1 MKGINMK
8 KYLQLIR
15 VKQWI
20 KNVLVFVPM
29 ISARM
34 LNVDNLLSIIMGF
47 FAFSFA
53 CSFIYIIND
62 IRDIEK
68 DKLHPRKK
76 NRPLPSGKIKKNTA
90 FIIAIVMLFLSLCIN
105 FFINKT
111 IFSLSL
117 YLLLAYIIINI
128 VLRVYYGASILD
140 ILVSNWLFLTIMSAS
155 LFLGLGKRKKEI
167 INSKESRKVL
177 EEYNEA
183 FLDKFQYLSLALTLV
198 FYSLWAMEQT
208 NSYLVFSIPL
218 IIIIFMRYS
227 LIIEKSSEGDPST
240 ILYEDKFLLGL
251 CLIYGLVMFLLLV
264 VI

>member
-1 MKGINMK
+1 
-8 KYLQLIR
+8 
-15 VKQWI
+15 
-20 KNVLVFVPM
+20 
-29 ISARM
+29 
-34 LNVDNLLSIIMGF
+34 
-47 FAFSFA
+47 
-53 CSFIYIIND
+53 
-62 IRDIEK
+62 
-68 DKLHPRKK
+68 
-76 NRPLPSGKIKKNTA
+76 
-90 FIIAIVMLFLSLCIN
+90 
-105 FFINKT
+105 
-111 IFSLSL
+111 
-117 YLLLAYIIINI
+117 
-128 VLRVYYGASILD
+128 
-140 ILVSNWLFLTIMSAS
+140 MSAS

-198 FYSLWAMEQT
+198 FYSLLAMEQT